1 MATYQYWSSG
11 AVSGSA
17 GYLSCDNL
25 TITDTIT
32 LGSEFATLMRAKIY
46 LAGNGVDSYLVQS
59 ASFQQDVHRSPITVN
74 NATTFYV
81 PAYGRWSDYS
91 SLVGFTIP
99 GTVDAV
105 MECKLKVPILI
116 PIIGGG
122 GDVPIDPT
130 PSGSPSPGVISY
142 IDDGTTGIESGKTLL
157 CLNFEGADGATTWTE
172 EAQGL
177 VPSESYGSE
186 LDTATLLSPIS
197 SDGALVYL
205 SPLDISNDFTF
216 HGWVRINGIA
226 AATADT
232 YYYLIIGTEPEGAF
246 LFFQWAGGASN
257 NVYMT
262 LYAKNDTMIFDGVV
276 MNNPFSD
283 QVWTHIAF
291 VQRGQ
296 NTIFFIDGQVV
307 RIWTSAIVDPFGQG
321 HHLTGPNNFTLYT
334 HSHTATK
341 FNFDAFELV
350 NYAKWITNFTPPT
363 SAPPIDTPVDTTSV
377 TSTETITVTDNSLI
391 QAGDT
396 ITITGTSA

>member
-1 MATYQYWSSG
+1 MINVTYTFVNTPTGAENEIVIGPDAATTAANIVAAINNTYG
-11 AVSGSA
+11 AVF
-17 GYLSCDNL
+17 
-25 TITDTIT
+25 T
-32 LGSEFATLMRAKIY
+32 ATTSDGEKL
-46 LAGNGVDSYLVQS
+46 LVLNFNGV
-59 ASFQQDVHRSPITVN
+59 
-74 NATTFYV
+74 
-81 PAYGRWSDYS
+81 
-91 SLVGFTIP
+91 
-99 GTVDAV
+99 
-105 MECKLKVPILI
+105 
-116 PIIGGG
+116 
-122 GDVPIDPT
+122 
-130 PSGSPSPGVISY
+130 
-142 IDDGTTGIESGKTLL
+142 
-157 CLNFEGADGATTWTE
+157 DGATTWTE

-186 LDTATLLSPIS
+186 LDTATAKFGLSSLLSPIS

-257 NVYMT
+257 NVYIT

-363 SAPPIDTPVDTTSV
+363 SAPPTDTPVDTTSV